1 MLQTRNSFGF
11 NTRTAVINTLEIL
24 MQIYTFYGRSHENE
38 THVYFRYYAS
48 LCAFVRFR
56 VFHEYMQLGG
66 IIGAKKNDSFM
77 EVEMKRR

>member
-1 MLQTRNSFGF
+1 
-11 NTRTAVINTLEIL
+11 

-56 VFHEYMQLGG
+56 IFHEYMQLGG
-66 IIGAKKNDSFM
+66 IIETKKNDSFM
-77 EVEMKRR
+77 EGDMKRR